1 MNSFTW
7 GTSQKGQTRIILDGH
22 EFQKKRDTKTTTHW
36 RCSKWRSYKCPKTLI
51 TSGSNIISQSN
62 EHSHEL
68 NTGRSEARQLVQ
80 QMKETVRSQLN
91 PVNSQIIAASLQLV
105 QDEKATQLSLPSRSA
120 LTRTLNRSKQ
130 TTSLPTIATDDR
142 HFEIPDRFKQFC
154 LFDSGKQDTERI
166 LIFGDLENLNA
177 LKLYN
182 KTWLVDGTFKICPSQ
197 FYQLYTVHI
206 QIGGFYPPCVYA
218 LLSNKRLST
227 YNKFLTALKS
237 LIGDVTPER
246 ILIDFEIAALSAFTS
261 HYETDIKGCYFHLCQ
276 SFMRKISELGLK
288 KTYEPNSE
296 LVLALNMIPAL
307 SFVPESKVE
316 IGFDLVIEEICSVAT
331 KLDISQNDLEKLDE
345 LTAYFQKTYIR
356 GDLIGRKTLFPISLW
371 NHYQN
376 AVCGLARTTNAVEGW
391 HLGVTALFQGSH
403 PSIHTFLEKIQLDS
417 YNQKFNILKAS
428 SGIINLSRKKYR
440 DLNEKVQQITS
451 SYTDSNL
458 LSYIRSLAHL
468 TY

>member
-7 GTSQKGQTRIILDGH
+7 GTSQKGQTLIILDGH

-51 TSGSNIISQSN
+51 TSGSDIISQSN

-68 NTGRSEARQLVQ
+68 NAGRSEARQLVQ

-182 KTWLVDGTFKICPSQ
+182 KTWLVDGTFKILR
-197 FYQLYTVHI
+197 FFVI
-206 QIGGFYPPCVYA
+206 
-218 LLSNKRLST
+218 LLWYLMSWAILERGIFWNGIL
-227 YNKFLTALKS
+227 LTGIFS
-237 LIGDVTPER
+237 FG
-246 ILIDFEIAALSAFTS
+246 IL
-261 HYETDIKGCYFHLCQ
+261 
-276 SFMRKISELGLK
+276 R
-288 KTYEPNSE
+288 
-296 LVLALNMIPAL
+296 
-307 SFVPESKVE
+307 
-316 IGFDLVIEEICSVAT
+316 
-331 KLDISQNDLEKLDE
+331 
-345 LTAYFQKTYIR
+345 
-356 GDLIGRKTLFPISLW
+356 
-371 NHYQN
+371 
-376 AVCGLARTTNAVEGW
+376 
-391 HLGVTALFQGSH
+391 
-403 PSIHTFLEKIQLDS
+403 
-417 YNQKFNILKAS
+417 
-428 SGIINLSRKKYR
+428 
-440 DLNEKVQQITS
+440 
-451 SYTDSNL
+451 
-458 LSYIRSLAHL
+458 
-468 TY
+468 

>member
-1 MNSFTW
+1 
-7 GTSQKGQTRIILDGH
+7 
-22 EFQKKRDTKTTTHW
+22 
-36 RCSKWRSYKCPKTLI
+36 
-51 TSGSNIISQSN
+51 
-62 EHSHEL
+62 
-68 NTGRSEARQLVQ
+68 
-80 QMKETVRSQLN
+80 MKETVRNQLN

-197 FYQLYTVHI
+197 FYQLYTV
-206 QIGGFYPPCVYA
+206 
-218 LLSNKRLST
+218 
-227 YNKFLTALKS
+227 
-237 LIGDVTPER
+237 
-246 ILIDFEIAALSAFTS
+246 
-261 HYETDIKGCYFHLCQ
+261 
-276 SFMRKISELGLK
+276 SELGLK
-288 KTYEPNSE
+288 KTYELNSE

-331 KLDISQNDLEKLDE
+331 KLDISQNYLEKLDE

-428 SGIINLSRKKYR
+428 SGTINLSRKKYR

>member
-1 MNSFTW
+1 MPENFNHFW
-7 GTSQKGQTRIILDGH
+7 ER
-22 EFQKKRDTKTTTHW
+22 
-36 RCSKWRSYKCPKTLI
+36 
-51 TSGSNIISQSN
+51 ISQSN

-68 NTGRSEARQLVQ
+68 NAGRSEARQLVQ

-142 HFEIPDRFKQFC
+142 HFEISDRFKQFC

-182 KTWLVDGTFKICPSQ
+182 KTWLVDGTFKYCLSQ

-288 KTYEPNSE
+288 KTYESNSE

-331 KLDISQNDLEKLDE
+331 KLDISQNNLEKLDE

-356 GDLIGRKTLFPISLW
+356 GDLIGRKTLFLFLFGTLSKFCVWSSPNHKCSWRVASRCNRFVSRQPSFNTYVSRKNSTGLLQSKVQHFEGIQR
-371 NHYQN
+371 HYQLIPEEVPWSEWKSSTDN
-376 AVCGLARTTNAVEGW
+376 K
-391 HLGVTALFQGSH
+391 F
-403 PSIHTFLEKIQLDS
+403 IHRL
-417 YNQKFNILKAS
+417 
-428 SGIINLSRKKYR
+428 
-440 DLNEKVQQITS
+440 
-451 SYTDSNL
+451 
-458 LSYIRSLAHL
+458 
-468 TY
+468 